1 MSSSHNDLQRL
12 LTAPILPT
20 LLRLAAPNVLAM
32 VMTVLVGIAETYY
45 VGRLGTAPL
54 AAMALV
60 FPFAMLTQMMSA
72 GAMGGGVSA
81 AISRALGA
89 SDTERA
95 QTLLLHALV
104 IGVGAG
110 VIYSAIFLT
119 FGPHWY
125 ELLGGRGA
133 VLEEAVRYS
142 GILFTGALLVW
153 LINTLA
159 SVLRGTGN
167 MRTPSVALVAT
178 AFLQIILGGVLSL
191 GAGPV
196 PAMGMVGVALGH
208 IIATAA
214 GVVYFF
220 WYLVSG
226 QGRLT
231 LKLNR
236 FAMQRSMFADILK
249 VGAIACLSPVQS
261 VLAILIFTGLLAQ
274 LGTEALAGYG
284 IGQRLE
290 FLLIPIAFGIGVAS
304 VPMVG
309 MAMGSGNVNRAR
321 RVAWVAGAVSA
332 FNLALIGAVVTLAPD
347 VWARLFTQDEAVL
360 TYARHYLV
368 TAGPAFPF
376 FGLGLTLYFASQGA
390 GQVIGPVLAG
400 TLRLVLVA
408 GAGYWLSQHQGT
420 ADRFYALVAV
430 AMVLY
435 GVVTA
440 VAVKITPWG
449 STRNS

>member
-1 MSSSHNDLQRL
+1 
-12 LTAPILPT
+12 
-20 LLRLAAPNVLAM
+20 
-32 VMTVLVGIAETYY
+32 
-45 VGRLGTAPL
+45 
-54 AAMALV
+54 
-60 FPFAMLTQMMSA
+60 
-72 GAMGGGVSA
+72 MGGGVSA

-89 SDTERA
+89 SDTARA

-119 FGPHWY
+119 FGPRLY
-125 ELLGGRGA
+125 ELLGGRDA

-142 GILFTGALLVW
+142 GVLFAGALLVW

-178 AFLQIILGGVLSL
+178 ALLQIILGGVLAL

-214 GVVYFF
+214 GVAYFL
-220 WYLVSG
+220 WYLITG

-231 LKLNR
+231 MPCQR
-236 FAMQRSMFADILK
+236 FEMQGGMFADILK
-249 VGAIACLSPVQS
+249 VGAVACLSPVQS

-309 MAMGSGNVNRAR
+309 MAMGSGNVQRAR
-321 RVAWVAGAVSA
+321 RVAWVAGGVSA

-360 TYARHYLV
+360 SYARHYLV

-390 GQVIGPVLAG
+390 GQVMGPVLAG

-408 GAGYWLSQHQGT
+408 GAGLWLAQHQGT
-420 ADRFYALVAV
+420 SGHFYQLVAW

-435 GVVTA
+435 GLATA
-440 VAVKITPWG
+440 AAVKFTPWG
-449 STRNS
+449 RKV

>member
-1 MSSSHNDLQRL
+1 MKVSNTALQDLL
-12 LTAPILPT
+12 NAPILPT
-20 LLRLAAPNVLAM
+20 LLRLSAPNVLAM

-89 SDTERA
+89 SDVARA
-95 QTLLLHALV
+95 QSLLQHALV
-104 IGVGAG
+104 VGVGAG
-110 VIYSAIFLT
+110 LLYSAVFLAGGRY
-119 FGPHWY
+119 FYQW
-125 ELLGGRGA
+125 LGGQGEA
-133 VLEEAVRYS
+133 LDEAVRYAQV
-142 GILFTGALLVW
+142 LFSGALFVW

-167 MRTPSVALVAT
+167 MRAPSTALMLTSA
-178 AFLQIILGGVLSL
+178 LQIVLSGVLSL
-191 GAGPV
+191 GAGPI
-196 PAMGMVGVALGH
+196 PALGMVGVAWGH
-208 IIATAA
+208 IIATAL
-214 GVVYFF
+214 GVLYFLG
-220 WYLVSG
+220 YLVTG
-226 QGRLT
+226 QGRLRLA
-231 LKLNR
+231 LKPFVLQSSL
-236 FAMQRSMFADILK
+236 FKDILK
-249 VGAIACLSPVQS
+249 VGAVACLSPVQS

-274 LGTEALAGYG
+274 QGTEALAGYG

-309 MAMGSGNVNRAR
+309 MAMGAGQVARAR
-321 RVAWVAGAVSA
+321 RVAWVAGGVSA
-332 FNLALIGAVVTLAPD
+332 LNLGLIGAVVTLAPD
-347 VWARLFTQDEAVL
+347 LWAGLFTQDATVL
-360 TYARHYLV
+360 GYARQYLV
-368 TAGPAFPF
+368 TAGPAFAF

-400 TLRLVLVA
+400 TVRLLLVA
-408 GAGYWLSQHQGT
+408 GAGYALAQQQAT
-420 ADRFYALVAV
+420 ASDFYLLVAV

-440 VAVKITPWG
+440 AAVWFTPWG
-449 STRNS
+449 PAH